1 MRKVLWSPWLATFA
15 RVGLAGILAWAGL
28 AKLLEDQG
36 TRRRAILAYRIPGLS
51 VDLADVLGLLLPAG
65 EVLLAV
71 ALLAG
76 IGVRVSALLTG
87 LLMAGFIVGII
98 SVWVRGYSIDCGC
111 FGGGGDVSEAGRH
124 ARYTQ
129 EVLRDLLFMGAAVR
143 LWLHPRSA
151 WALQAVRGLPD
162 YSSPQATAV
171 PASASSK
178 P

>member
-1 MRKVLWSPWLATFA
+1 MRKLWWSPWTATFA

-51 VDLADVLGLLLPAG
+51 VDLADILGLLLPAG
-65 EVLLAV
+65 EVLLAA
-71 ALLAG
+71 ALLVG

-87 LLMAGFIVGII
+87 VLMAGFIIGII

-129 EVLRDLLFMGAAVR
+129 EVLRDLLFMAAAVR

-151 WALQAVRGLPD
+151 WALQAHPGLPD
-162 YSSPQATAV
+162 YSSPTTA
-171 PASASSK
+171 PAPAAPSR
-178 P
+178 